1 MDNEISENETEALGL
16 SPEETPEEVKD
27 VDLNS
32 AFEAILFLSN
42 EPVPISFF
50 VKNFEIDATE
60 AKIILDSLLDEY
72 AERDGGIK
80 LVEISGGFQF
90 VTNPKCGSVVRKKNL
105 FQKECLRHYQS
116 YHINSLSY
124 LPKSTNCAGFHPV

>member
-1 MDNEISENETEALGL
+1 MDNEISENETEALEL

-60 AKIILDSLLDEY
+60 AKIILDSLLDE
-72 AERDGGIK
+72 
-80 LVEISGGFQF
+80 
-90 VTNPKCGSVVRKKNL
+90 
-105 FQKECLRHYQS
+105 
-116 YHINSLSY
+116 
-124 LPKSTNCAGFHPV
+124 